1 MRKRPSPA
9 NLTGTSG
16 RSELRHRTSIG
27 PGGVLPA
34 AVCAACRQS
43 DEHTPAGPE
52 PRSTPC
58 PPDSPA
64 DLPPPRG
71 QPPGGAPEWLLWAPC
86 TTASPDRSR
95 APIRRSGP
103 VRLHEKVAQQLRRR
117 RKRAGQI
124 MEDYACLCINARI
137 GNVRSSADEDG

>member
-64 DLPPPRG
+64 DLTPPRG

-86 TTASPDRSR
+86 TTAPHLTDLERVVGD
-95 APIRRSGP
+95 PCG
-103 VRLHEKVAQQLRRR
+103 
-117 RKRAGQI
+117 AGWEWMHI
-124 MEDYACLCINARI
+124 L
-137 GNVRSSADEDG
+137 

>member
-1 MRKRPSPA
+1 MRKRPSPPH
-9 NLTGTSG
+9 LTGTSG

-64 DLPPPRG
+64 DLTPP
-71 QPPGGAPEWLLWAPC
+71 A
-86 TTASPDRSR
+86 ASSR
-95 APIRRSGP
+95 EGRRNGCYG
-103 VRLHEKVAQQLRRR
+103 RHARQLHLTDLERVV
-117 RKRAGQI
+117 G
-124 MEDYACLCINARI
+124 
-137 GNVRSSADEDG
+137 